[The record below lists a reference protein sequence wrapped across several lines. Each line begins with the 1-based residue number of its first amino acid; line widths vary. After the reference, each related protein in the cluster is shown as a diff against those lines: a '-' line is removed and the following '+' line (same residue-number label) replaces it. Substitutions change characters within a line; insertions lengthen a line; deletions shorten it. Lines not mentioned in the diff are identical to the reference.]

1 MWSRIWITKKC
12 IIQSKKTPPQISWVF
27 FVELKKFLSMT
38 VECNFLTF
46 LIFFAIF
53 AIDNLHTIE
62 VSRCAELKM
71 KKKCILSV
79 FSDIYIDL
87 LAHTKGLKTF
97 KRRMRSKPI
106 IYLCILISTY
116 IHISFLML
124 SLGTCHVW
132 LHM

>member
-1 MWSRIWITKKC
+1 MNNLVQVRFEFLACEPGYELQKRC
-12 IIQSKKTPPQISWVF
+12 ILHSKKKNPQISWVF

-87 LAHTKGLKTF
+87 LLHTKGLKTF
-97 KRRMRSKPI
+97 KRRMRSIPI
-106 IYLCILISTY
+106 IYFLISTY
-116 IHISFLML
+116 MFHF
-124 SLGTCHVW
+124 
-132 LHM
+132 

>member
-1 MWSRIWITKKC
+1 MYSTKQKKKSLNILALLCRIEKVLIYDSRM
-12 IIQSKKTPPQISWVF
+12 QF
-27 FVELKKFLSMT
+27 FD
-38 VECNFLTF
+38 
-46 LIFFAIF
+46 FFAIF

-97 KRRMRSKPI
+97 KRRMRSIPI
-106 IYLCILISTY
+106 IYFLISTY
-116 IHISFLML
+116 IFHF
-124 SLGTCHVW
+124 
-132 LHM
+132 